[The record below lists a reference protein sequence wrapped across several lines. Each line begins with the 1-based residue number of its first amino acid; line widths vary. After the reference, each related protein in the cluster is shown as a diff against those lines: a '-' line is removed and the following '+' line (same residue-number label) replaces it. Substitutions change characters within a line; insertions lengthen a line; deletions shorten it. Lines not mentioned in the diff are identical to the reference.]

1 MTNFNSGDTK
11 ILENFKNIL
20 NNSTKFNIDKTDD
33 FNKAIDHIITLLDDS
48 FTLLNKKSYGSCVFF
63 AITSMEE
70 VSKTHFS
77 LFMKHDTEKNN
88 NKDPLFNHSK
98 KQRLSITPVFQMG
111 SRLPEVIGPERVEQ
125 LISLVYKN
133 NDFFTLRNNAIY
145 WNTSQ
150 FGNKFPND
158 YIDKKLAQEILLF
171 AIEAFDDSLVG
182 YTSHSIQ
189 ASKHTDSLFEKIK
202 EDYMKNKQL

>member
-11 ILENFKNIL
+11 ILENFKNIF

-98 KQRLSITPVFQMG
+98 KQRLSITPV
-111 SRLPEVIGPERVEQ
+111 
-125 LISLVYKN
+125 
-133 NDFFTLRNNAIY
+133 
-145 WNTSQ
+145 
-150 FGNKFPND
+150 
-158 YIDKKLAQEILLF
+158 
-171 AIEAFDDSLVG
+171 
-182 YTSHSIQ
+182 
-189 ASKHTDSLFEKIK
+189 
-202 EDYMKNKQL
+202 